1 MVKKKVLGLR
11 DFSQSLAP
19 ARTED
24 IVEFDELWSFVQ
36 SKEHRIWIWIALCRR
51 TKQVVAF
58 YLGNRDKKS
67 FDAFYKKIPIDYAN
81 CLSTSDGLEVYRK
94 LKIYGH
100 SMGKKKKGRT
110 AQVEAFNTVLR
121 QRLARLVRKTCA
133 FSKSFEMHEIVIR
146 GFIQEYNEERLSVS
160 C

>member
-1 MVKKKVLGLR
+1 MVKKKVLGFKP
-11 DFSQSLAP
+11 FSQSLAP
-19 ARTED
+19 AKAGD
-24 IVEFDELWSFVQ
+24 IMEFDELWSFVV
-36 SKEHRIWIWIALCRR
+36 SKAYHVWIWIALCRR

-58 YLGNRDKKS
+58 HLGDRDKKS
-67 FDAFYKKIPIDYAN
+67 FDLFYKKIPIDYAN
-81 CLSTSDGLEVYRK
+81 CLSTSDGLEVYK
-94 LKIYGH
+94 QLVIYGH

-133 FSKSFEMHEIVIR
+133 FSKSFEMHEVVIR
-146 GFIQEYNEERLSVS
+146 GFIQEYNEEKLSVI